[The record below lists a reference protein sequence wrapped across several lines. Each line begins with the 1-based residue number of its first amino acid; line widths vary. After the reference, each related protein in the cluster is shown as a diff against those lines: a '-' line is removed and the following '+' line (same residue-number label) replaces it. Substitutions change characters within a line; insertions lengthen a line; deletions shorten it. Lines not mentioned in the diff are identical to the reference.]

1 MAAAALCSE
10 LGCTV
15 LRVGAAQ
22 APAGPRCWPWAG
34 PTSAGNTGRGN
45 AAGGRE
51 AGSPRP
57 AVAAALGEAL
67 RGRQRG
73 RDPEPA
79 PVVAAAGNNVGPS
92 AGVAVIGEL

>member
-1 MAAAALCSE
+1 MAAAAAAPCSE
-10 LGCTV
+10 SGPPQTP
-15 LRVGAAQ
+15 GAA
-22 APAGPRCWPWAG
+22 GPCCWPWAV
-34 PTSAGNTGRGN
+34 PTSAGNTERGN

-57 AVAAALGEAL
+57 AVAAALGKAL
-67 RGRQRG
+67 RRRQRG

-92 AGVAVIGEL
+92 AGVAVFGEL